1 MDFRHCC
8 CSKIILFGILYAT
21 TSYSLQAQSTPTKT
35 KQRKKPEESIKLLQ
49 QSDSLSKKKDTKILS
64 NSQMIKDTILEMET
78 VYRDGNF
85 SHLPRSLKQ
94 IPPLSTDSLTPLLAK
109 PIVVDIKKEVLL
121 EYRKSMD
128 KNCKLG
134 EPQYRINPNA
144 FRVTPGNGSENEMKT
159 VYEGGQ
165 FRQVPRNEGTK
176 ASVGMPAFIVGGK
189 KEVSKKN
196 KRILKDAF
204 GIEIK

>member
-1 MDFRHCC
+1 MDFRQCC
-8 CSKIILFGILYAT
+8 CSKIILLGILYAT
-21 TSYSLQAQSTPTKT
+21 TTYSLQAQSTPAKT
-35 KQRKKPEESIKLLQ
+35 KQRKKPEDSIKLQ
-49 QSDSLSKKKDTKILS
+49 QQPDSLSKKKNVKLAI
-64 NSQMIKDTILEMET
+64 NSQMNKDSVLEMET

-85 SHLPRSLKQ
+85 FHMPRSLKKT
-94 IPPLSTDSLTPLLAK
+94 PPLAIDSLTPLLVK
-109 PIVVDIKKEVLL
+109 PIVVDIKKEVLT
-121 EYRKSMD
+121 EYRKNMD

-144 FRVTPGNGSENEMKT
+144 FRVTPRNGSENEMET

-165 FRQVPRNEGTK
+165 FTQVPRSPGKK

-189 KEVSKKN
+189 KEVSKKD

-204 GIEIK
+204 DIEVK